1 MHFAIIANGY
11 FFRVFQQNRPQADL
25 GELHQTLTSVIPML
39 HRLEF
44 GYFPE
49 PLDLASGSITVCPLA
64 DLALTVANVEGD
76 EQVEQDWIYAPPQLV
91 RNLSGGVRER
101 PYSARVFALPKTHT
115 IAHAS
120 CDGQDHLTFH
130 LWALS
135 FFTGMRLT
143 ATEAGFVDATPI
155 KPGELVDFVLLGQGI
170 IDALALAEAFWI
182 SHRSAP
188 ERFRL
193 IAAAVHALFLAQN
206 PQHLQFEKF
215 ILLYTAIDAC
225 FALAKAIRRPANAIS
240 HARRVKWMCDAFGM
254 PTPAWADP
262 TSGAEVASLRNKTV
276 HEALFMGEPLGFAIH
291 GTGTN
296 QNLTLEMQALICRF
310 VVALLGAESCD
321 YVRSPV
327 NTREQ
332 YGLSLATP

>member
-1 MHFAIIANGY
+1 M
-11 FFRVFQQNRPQADL
+11 P
-25 GELHQTLTSVIPML
+25 TL

-44 GYFPE
+44 GYFPK
-49 PLDLASGSITVCPLA
+49 PLELSSGWITVCPRA
-64 DLALTVANVEGD
+64 DLALSVASIEGD
-76 EQVEQDWIYAPPQLV
+76 DRVEKDWIYAPPQLV
-91 RNLSGGVRER
+91 RNLGGDVREC
-101 PYSARVFALPKTHT
+101 PYSARVFGLPKTHV

-155 KPGELVDFVLLGQGI
+155 KPGKLVDFLMLGRGLV
-170 IDALALAEAFWI
+170 DALALAEVFWTG
-182 SHRSAP
+182 HRSAP
-188 ERFRL
+188 ERARL
-193 IAAAVHALFLAQN
+193 IAAAVHALFLGQS
-206 PQHLQFEKF
+206 PQHLQFERF

-225 FALAKAIRRPANAIS
+225 FALAKAVKKPARAIS
-240 HARRVKWMCDAFGM
+240 HVGRVKWMCDAFGM

-262 TSGAEVASLRNKTV
+262 ASGAEVASLRNETV
-276 HEALFMGEPLGFAIH
+276 HEALFMGEPLGFAIR
-291 GTGTN
+291 GSGSN

-327 NTREQ
+327 NTRQ
-332 YGLSLATP
+332 RHGLSLAAP

>member
-1 MHFAIIANGY
+1 MAKTTAHIDA
-11 FFRVFQQNRPQADL
+11 
-25 GELHQTLTSVIPML
+25 VIPMP

-44 GYFPE
+44 GYFPK
-49 PLDLASGSITVCPLA
+49 PLDISSGPITVCDLA
-64 DLALTVANVEGD
+64 DLDLTVARVEGD
-76 EQVEQDWIYAPPQLV
+76 DQAEQDWIYAPPQLV
-91 RNLSGGVRER
+91 RNLGGNVRQR
-101 PYSARVFALPKTHT
+101 PYSARVFGLPKTHA

-120 CDGQDHLTFH
+120 CDGQDHLAFH

-143 ATEAGFVDATPI
+143 ATDAGFVDGTPI
-155 KPGELVDFVLLGQGI
+155 RPGKLVDFVLLGRGLV
-170 IDALALAEAFWI
+170 DALALAEAFWTH
-182 SHRSAP
+182 HRLAP
-188 ERFRL
+188 ERARL
-193 IAAAVHALFLAQN
+193 IAAAVHALFLGQN
-206 PQHLQFEKF
+206 PQHLQFERF

-225 FALAKAIRRPANAIS
+225 FALAKAVKKPAGTIS
-240 HARRVKWMCDAFGM
+240 HAGRVKWMCDAFGM

-262 TSGAEVASLRNKTV
+262 ASGAEVASLRNETV

-296 QNLTLEMQALICRF
+296 LNLTLEMQALVCRL

-327 NTREQ
+327 NTRQ
-332 YGLSLATP
+332 RHGLSLVAP